1 MWVVWE
7 LVGVIFFL
15 SDSEARS
22 WTESKDRG
30 KVLKVWEDRS
40 YKTDIEEIRS
50 MKEIEKCHEYLGSIK
65 GPLDVCCHY
74 LKCAHSA
81 CFLQPGRQNMGT
93 LISQVRLTA
102 RQTPNLS
109 ALTNQSRFLTK
120 KCTWTISPNPYNGWI
135 TWIPLL
141 CSFPDE
147 ETKELI
153 VASLNHNFCFRY

>member
-7 LVGVIFFL
+7 LAGVIFFL

-30 KVLKVWEDRS
+30 KVLKVREDRS

-81 CFLQPGRQNMGT
+81 CFLQPGRQNMGI
-93 LISQVRLTA
+93 LIS
-102 RQTPNLS
+102 
-109 ALTNQSRFLTK
+109 
-120 KCTWTISPNPYNGWI
+120 
-135 TWIPLL
+135 
-141 CSFPDE
+141 
-147 ETKELI
+147 
-153 VASLNHNFCFRY
+153 